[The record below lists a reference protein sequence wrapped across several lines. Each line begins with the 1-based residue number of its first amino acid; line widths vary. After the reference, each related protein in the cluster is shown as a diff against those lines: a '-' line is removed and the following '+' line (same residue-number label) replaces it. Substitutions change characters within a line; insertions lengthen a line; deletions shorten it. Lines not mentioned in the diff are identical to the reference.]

1 MIRRKGQITQQ
12 QIDRDF
18 PHQVA
23 IKIPAADSIREMHE
37 FCHTR
42 RHYQPADRRRHMLEI
57 VEYTRFCFPEHAD
70 ADAFVAKFGG
80 VRIRTQPRH
89 RDESG
94 AKE

>member
-23 IKIPAADSIREMHE
+23 IKIPGGDRIREMRE
-37 FCHTR
+37 FCHAR
-42 RHYQPADRRRHMLEI
+42 LHYQPPDRRQRMLEA
-57 VEYTRFCFPEHAD
+57 VEYTRFCFADHAD

-80 VRIRTQPRH
+80 VRIRTQSKRNGSTP
-89 RDESG
+89 EG
-94 AKE
+94 